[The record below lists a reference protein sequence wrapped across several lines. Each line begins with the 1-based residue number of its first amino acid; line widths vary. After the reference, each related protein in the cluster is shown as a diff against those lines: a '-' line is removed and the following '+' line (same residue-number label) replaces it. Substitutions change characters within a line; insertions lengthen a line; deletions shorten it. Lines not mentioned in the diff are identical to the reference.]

1 MNTETCYHC
10 GLQNPRKPYSLDIFG
25 EKKYFCCVGC
35 QSAAKT
41 IIDSGLGEYY
51 RFHLP
56 DQRPIEALSSQIT
69 SAFTAYDQ
77 TDVQSEFVFE
87 NDDQQNE
94 CILLID
100 GISCSACTWLIEKRL
115 LQLPGVTSATVNAGT
130 HRLSLKWQSQKTPL
144 SEIFQSMYVIG
155 YKASPF
161 LPDQE
166 ELSRLRTQRQFILR
180 LGVAGIGMMQAMMNA
195 VALYSG
201 IITKQHEIWLW
212 WTSLFLTL
220 PVIAISAWPFFTSA
234 WHSIRGKQLSMDV
247 SVSLAILSAF
257 AASCYATITGH
268 GEVYFESV
276 NMFTFFLVLSR
287 FLEFRAR
294 TMASAQG
301 NAITQSLPQ
310 TCHLVTNDAIVE
322 SSVKNIHQ
330 GDILKILPGETC
342 PIDGIVIFGSTEF
355 DESSFTGEFRT
366 VEKRPGDSV
375 SAGTIN
381 QSQAINVQVS
391 KTGANNSFNLLRRL
405 IERASSEKPRI
416 AELADKGSR
425 QFIWSTILIS
435 LLIGLVWLVVDP
447 SRAYWIVVS
456 VLVVTCPCAL
466 SLATPTALAQATLS
480 LKRKGFVIT
489 RGYVLERLAE
499 LETIAFDKT
508 GTLTEGQFKI
518 SQVQLTDKAIEL
530 DLAVDDIL
538 SICIELEQESEHSIA
553 NAFKALVLTSS
564 TEFFNVVNLPSK
576 GVKGDNEMGSW
587 FLGSPTF
594 DELAQL
600 AGNGT
605 WLTLSLNQRPIA
617 YIELDDQVRP
627 TVPALFQ
634 MLKELNIKTHVLT
647 GDPSRV
653 GNEKL
658 RANGLTGGYSDSCSA
673 QDKVDWVKAQE
684 ANKIAVIG
692 DGMNDAPVLAQASTS
707 IAMSN
712 ATDMTKAQA
721 DVLML
726 TTDLQVIGLA
736 IRTAKLTKKIIRQ
749 NLTWALVYNAIA
761 LPIAAFGWVTP
772 WQAAIGMSLSSLLV
786 VGNALRLRK

>member
-1 MNTETCYHC
+1 
-10 GLQNPRKPYSLDIFG
+10 
-25 EKKYFCCVGC
+25 
-35 QSAAKT
+35 
-41 IIDSGLGEYY
+41 
-51 RFHLP
+51 
-56 DQRPIEALSSQIT
+56 
-69 SAFTAYDQ
+69 
-77 TDVQSEFVFE
+77 
-87 NDDQQNE
+87 
-94 CILLID
+94 
-100 GISCSACTWLIEKRL
+100 
-115 LQLPGVTSATVNAGT
+115 
-130 HRLSLKWQSQKTPL
+130 
-144 SEIFQSMYVIG
+144 
-155 YKASPF
+155 
-161 LPDQE
+161 
-166 ELSRLRTQRQFILR
+166 
-180 LGVAGIGMMQAMMNA
+180 
-195 VALYSG
+195 
-201 IITKQHEIWLW
+201 
-212 WTSLFLTL
+212 
-220 PVIAISAWPFFTSA
+220 
-234 WHSIRGKQLSMDV
+234 
-247 SVSLAILSAF
+247 
-257 AASCYATITGH
+257 
-268 GEVYFESV
+268 
-276 NMFTFFLVLSR
+276 
-287 FLEFRAR
+287 
-294 TMASAQG
+294 
-301 NAITQSLPQ
+301 
-310 TCHLVTNDAIVE
+310 
-322 SSVKNIHQ
+322 
-330 GDILKILPGETC
+330 
-342 PIDGIVIFGSTEF
+342 
-355 DESSFTGEFRT
+355 
-366 VEKRPGDSV
+366 
-375 SAGTIN
+375 
-381 QSQAINVQVS
+381 
-391 KTGANNSFNLLRRL
+391 
-405 IERASSEKPRI
+405 
-416 AELADKGSR
+416 
-425 QFIWSTILIS
+425 
-435 LLIGLVWLVVDP
+435 
-447 SRAYWIVVS
+447 
-456 VLVVTCPCAL
+456 
-466 SLATPTALAQATLS
+466 LATPTALAQATLS